1 VGRPPAISDDD
12 VLDAALRLMAETGD
26 AAAVGIARA
35 LGVPSGSIYH
45 RFKSRDHILASLW
58 LRTTRR
64 FQDGFIHSLAAV
76 DPTQGARRAAL
87 HLLALARTSPAEA
100 ALLWIHRREDL
111 VGEWP
116 DDLAGSAAR
125 LGSEFAVALRKA
137 ADRLGFTGP
146 GLDRVRFAL
155 LDVPQAAVR
164 RGLVHGDVPWSTL
177 ETLVA
182 ESIDALIGPGAGAKP
197 VDRMSA

>member
-12 VLDAALRLMAETGD
+12 VLDAALDLMASGD
-26 AAAVGIARA
+26 ASAAAIARN

-45 RFKSRDHILASLW
+45 RFPSRDHILASLW

-64 FQDGFIHSLAAV
+64 FQEGFIHSLAAL
-76 DPTQGARRAAL
+76 DAAQGARRAAL
-87 HLLALARTSPAEA
+87 HVLAWARTSPNEA
-100 ALLWIHRREDL
+100 TLLWIHRREDL
-111 VGEWP
+111 VDSWP
-116 DDLAGSAAR
+116 EALAGSAAR
-125 LGSEFAVALRKA
+125 AGSELAVAIRKA
-137 ADRLGFTGP
+137 SDRLGFTGV

-164 RGLVHGDVPWSTL
+164 RALVYADVPWATL
-177 ETLVA
+177 ETLVVDSL
-182 ESIDALIGPGAGAKP
+182 EALIGPGAGAKP